1 MKIIINYAENMV
13 PLDISGDSFIWTI
26 KEKLRYVLN
35 IEPQNQFYFFK
46 GGILMDNKYLS
57 SYNIQEGNIITLYTY
72 LPESKKMEITIK
84 TLTGKEYTLNVEPS
98 NRVVDVKFM
107 IEKKES
113 LIIDKQRLIY
123 EGFQLDDN
131 RTLADYKIGSNAVLH
146 LVLRLRGGNIEYTI

>member
-46 GGILMDNKYLS
+46 GLFFRDNKCLFN
-57 SYNIQEGNIITLYTY
+57 YNIQKGNIITLYTY

-131 RTLADYKIGSNAVLH
+131 RTLADYNIGSNAVLN
-146 LVLRLRGGNIEYTI
+146 LVLRLRG

>member
-46 GGILMDNKYLS
+46 GGILRDNKCLS
-57 SYNIQEGNIITLYTY
+57 NYNIQEGNIITLYTY

-123 EGFQLDDN
+123 EGIQLDDN
-131 RTLADYKIGSNAVLH
+131 RTLADYKIGSNAVLN
-146 LVLRLRGGNIEYTI
+146 LVLRLRGGNIE

>member
-46 GGILMDNKYLS
+46 GGILRDNKCLS
-57 SYNIQEGNIITLYTY
+57 NYNIQEGNIITLYTY

-146 LVLRLRGGNIEYTI
+146 LVLRLRG

>member
-1 MKIIINYAENMV
+1 
-13 PLDISGDSFIWTI
+13 
-26 KEKLRYVLN
+26 
-35 IEPQNQFYFFK
+35 
-46 GGILMDNKYLS
+46 MDNKCLS
-57 SYNIQEGNIITLYTY
+57 NYNIQEGNIITLYTY

-146 LVLRLRGGNIEYTI
+146 LVLRLRGGNIE

>member
-13 PLDISGDSFIWTI
+13 PLDISGDSFIWAI

-46 GGILMDNKYLS
+46 GGILRDNKCLS
-57 SYNIQEGNIITLYTY
+57 NYNIQEGNIITLYTY

-123 EGFQLDDN
+123 E
-131 RTLADYKIGSNAVLH
+131 
-146 LVLRLRGGNIEYTI
+146 

>member
-46 GGILMDNKYLS
+46 GGILKDNKCLS
-57 SYNIQEGNIITLYTY
+57 NYNIQEGNIITLYTY

-123 EGFQLDDN
+123 EGIQLDDN
-131 RTLADYKIGSNAVLH
+131 RTLADYKIGSNAVLN
-146 LVLRLRGGNIEYTI
+146 LVLRLRG

>member
-46 GGILMDNKYLS
+46 GGILRDNKCLS

-123 EGFQLDDN
+123 EGIQLDDN
-131 RTLADYKIGSNAVLH
+131 RTLADYKIGSNAVLN
-146 LVLRLRGGNIEYTI
+146 LVLRLRG

>member
-35 IEPQNQFYFFK
+35 IEPQDQFYFFK
-46 GGILMDNKYLS
+46 GGILMDNKCLS
-57 SYNIQEGNIITLYTY
+57 NYNIQEGNIITLYTY

-131 RTLADYKIGSNAVLH
+131 RTLADYKIGSNSVLH
-146 LVLRLRGGNIEYTI
+146 LVLRLRGGNIE

>member
-1 MKIIINYAENMV
+1 
-13 PLDISGDSFIWTI
+13 
-26 KEKLRYVLN
+26 
-35 IEPQNQFYFFK
+35 
-46 GGILMDNKYLS
+46 MDNKCLS

-123 EGFQLDDN
+123 EWFQLDDN

-146 LVLRLRGGNIEYTI
+146 LVLRLRGGNIE

>member
-46 GGILMDNKYLS
+46 GGILRDNKCLS
-57 SYNIQEGNIITLYTY
+57 NYNIQEGNIITLYTY

-123 EGFQLDDN
+123 EGIQLDDN
-131 RTLADYKIGSNAVLH
+131 RTLADYKIGSNAVLN
-146 LVLRLRGGNIEYTI
+146 LVLRLRG

>member
-46 GGILMDNKYLS
+46 GGILRDNKCLS

-131 RTLADYKIGSNAVLH
+131 RTLADYKIGSNAVLN
-146 LVLRLRGGNIEYTI
+146 LVLRLRGGNIE

>member
-46 GGILMDNKYLS
+46 GGILRDNKCLS
-57 SYNIQEGNIITLYTY
+57 NYNIQEGNIITLYTY

-131 RTLADYKIGSNAVLH
+131 RTLADYKIGSNAVLN
-146 LVLRLRGGNIEYTI
+146 LVLRLRG

>member
-46 GGILMDNKYLS
+46 GGILRDNKCLS
-57 SYNIQEGNIITLYTY
+57 NYNIQEGNIITLYTY

-131 RTLADYKIGSNAVLH
+131 RTLADYKIGSNAVLN

>member
-35 IEPQNQFYFFK
+35 IEPQDQFYFFK
-46 GGILMDNKYLS
+46 GGILMDNKCLS

-131 RTLADYKIGSNAVLH
+131 RTLADYKIGSNAVLN
-146 LVLRLRGGNIEYTI
+146 LVLRLRG

>member
-46 GGILMDNKYLS
+46 GGILMDNKCLS

-131 RTLADYKIGSNAVLH
+131 RTLADYKIGSNAVLN
-146 LVLRLRGGNIEYTI
+146 LVLRLRG

>member
-46 GGILMDNKYLS
+46 GGILRDNKCLS
-57 SYNIQEGNIITLYTY
+57 NYNIQEGNIITLYTY

-131 RTLADYKIGSNAVLH
+131 RTLADYKIGSNAVLN
-146 LVLRLRGGNIEYTI
+146 LVLRLRGGNIE